1 MDISLHFGLLY
12 KFNKMLP
19 MMLTTNSTKAK
30 NTIKKITKF

>member
-19 MMLTTNSTKAK
+19 MMLTANATKAK
-30 NTIKKITKF
+30 NKIKKISKF